1 MPTFVYPTFR
11 ALLVT
16 EWRVTFRLR
25 RGSATVVRMR
35 WMSGVFVLGLGLSVF
50 AAGGHAQVPQSLV
63 SSAGVTSSG
72 VADGTRLESK
82 TGPALTG
89 VRRPQYRLRKSDV
102 VEIRFTFSPEFDQT
116 VTIMPDGFV
125 ALKNVGEL
133 VAEGLT
139 LAELREAVR
148 SAYSSLLRDP
158 EVSVLLKD
166 FERPF
171 FIAGG
176 QVGRPGKYELRSPTT
191 VTEAVAIAGGFTEAA
206 KHSQVVLFR
215 RVLAGVVEAHVLNLK
230 SMLASRN
237 LEEDIQLQ
245 PGDML
250 YVPQNRISKIK
261 KFLPV
266 ASLSTF
272 FTPAQF

>member
-1 MPTFVYPTFR
+1 
-11 ALLVT
+11 
-16 EWRVTFRLR
+16 
-25 RGSATVVRMR
+25 
-35 WMSGVFVLGLGLSVF
+35 MSGVFVLGLGLTVF
-50 AAGGHAQVPQSLV
+50 AAGGHAQVSQSLV

-116 VTIMPDGFV
+116 VAIMPDGFV
-125 ALKNVGEL
+125 ALKNVGDL

-139 LAELREAVR
+139 LAELRDSVR
-148 SAYSSLLRDP
+148 SAYSTLLRDP

-191 VTEAVAIAGGFTEAA
+191 VTEAVAIAGGFTEAS

-215 RVLAGVVEAHVLNLK
+215 RILAGVVEAHVLNLK

>member
-1 MPTFVYPTFR
+1 
-11 ALLVT
+11 
-16 EWRVTFRLR
+16 
-25 RGSATVVRMR
+25 MR
-35 WMSGVFVLGLGLSVF
+35 WMSGVFVLGLGFSVL
-50 AAGGHAQVPQSLV
+50 AAGAHAQASQSLV
-63 SSAGVTSSG
+63 SSAGVASSG

-116 VTIMPDGFV
+116 VAIMPDGFV
-125 ALKNVGEL
+125 ALKNVGDL

-139 LAELREAVR
+139 LAELRDSVR
-148 SAYSSLLRDP
+148 SAYSTLLRDP

-166 FERPF
+166 FEKPF

-176 QVGRPGKYELRSPTT
+176 QIGRPGKYELRSPTT
-191 VTEAVAIAGGFTEAA
+191 VTEAVAIAGGFTEAS
-206 KHSQVVLFR
+206 KHSQVLLFR

>member
-1 MPTFVYPTFR
+1 MRMQWVSPGLMLGFG
-11 ALLVT
+11 LLVT
-16 EWRVTFRLR
+16 IPGHSQALR
-25 RGSATVVRMR
+25 
-35 WMSGVFVLGLGLSVF
+35 
-50 AAGGHAQVPQSLV
+50 
-63 SSAGVTSSG
+63 AGVTGSG
-72 VADGTRLESK
+72 VADGSRLENSS
-82 TGPALTG
+82 PALTG

-116 VTIMPDGFV
+116 ATVLPDGFLS
-125 ALKNVGEL
+125 LKDAGDIP
-133 VAEGLT
+133 AEGLT
-139 LAELREAVR
+139 LAELRESVR
-148 SAYSSLLRDP
+148 DAYATLLRDP
-158 EVSVLLKD
+158 DVSILLKD

-176 QVGRPGKYELRSPTT
+176 QVGHPGKFELRSPTT
-191 VTEAVAIAGGFTEAA
+191 VSEAVAIAGGLTEAA

-215 RVLAGVVEAHVLNLK
+215 KVLDGVVEARVLNLK

-237 LEEDIQLQ
+237 LDEDIELK

>member
-1 MPTFVYPTFR
+1 
-11 ALLVT
+11 
-16 EWRVTFRLR
+16 
-25 RGSATVVRMR
+25 
-35 WMSGVFVLGLGLSVF
+35 MSGVFVLGLGLTVF
-50 AAGGHAQVPQSLV
+50 AAGGHAQVSQSLV

-89 VRRPQYRLRKSDV
+89 VRRPQYRLHKCDV

-116 VTIMPDGFV
+116 ATIMPDGFV
-125 ALKNVGEL
+125 ALKNVGDL
-133 VAEGLT
+133 AAEGLT
-139 LAELREAVR
+139 LAELRDSVR
-148 SAYSSLLRDP
+148 SAYSTLLRDP

-176 QVGRPGKYELRSPTT
+176 QVERPGKYELRSPTT
-191 VTEAVAIAGGFTEAA
+191 VTEAVAIAGGFTEAS

-215 RVLAGVVEAHVLNLK
+215 RILAGVVEAHVLNLK